1 MVVSCGCART
11 VSGATVAFVRASYR
25 PGVDARLLRP
35 GEADRD
41 DGPLKK
47 RRSAATMSEQP
58 TREMPQRNDDG
69 AVAAHREAAEA
80 KQLEARRRFLLGSGA
95 ALSALVT
102 MSPERANAV
111 THSECAAGM
120 DWMTMSL
127 EARNLAF
134 NNVAHV
140 GPNFARRKTEG
151 WAAASKALREQ
162 RPEHLDLAYAPRERT
177 KWDLYPATDPKA
189 PCFVHI
195 HGGYWQRGSKEAFAC
210 LAEGALAHGWSAA
223 LPGYTLAPEAKLTQ
237 ITDELRTAFDW
248 LDAKAAEHRIEGP
261 VIVTGWSAG
270 GHLTAFM
277 LDHRKVAAGLSI
289 SGVFELAPLRD
300 SAHVND
306 KVNLTE
312 FEIETLSPMRRP
324 GVNKPLSIAYGTGEL
339 PAMIASSRD
348 YHAYRA
354 RAHLPGDLI
363 PVANANHFTILD
375 ELRQA
380 NSVLTRAVLHMAEY
394 RVP

>member
-1 MVVSCGCART
+1 MM
-11 VSGATVAFVRASYR
+11 
-25 PGVDARLLRP
+25 D
-35 GEADRD
+35 
-41 DGPLKK
+41 
-47 RRSAATMSEQP
+47 EQP
-58 TREMPQRNDDG
+58 AREMPQRDDDCG
-69 AVAAHREAAEA
+69 VAAHREAAEA
-80 KQLEARRRFLLGSGA
+80 KRLEARRRFLLGSGG
-95 ALSALVT
+95 ALSAMVT
-102 MSPERANAV
+102 ISPGRVGAV
-111 THSECAAGM
+111 AHPECAAGM

-140 GPNFARRKTEG
+140 GPDFARQKTES
-151 WAAASKALREQ
+151 WAAASQALREQ
-162 RPEHLDLAYAPRERT
+162 RPEHLDLAYAPGERT

-195 HGGYWQRGSKEAFAC
+195 HGGYWQRGSKETFAC
-210 LAEGALAHGWSAA
+210 LAEGALAHGWAAA
-223 LPGYTLAPEAKLTQ
+223 LPGYTLAPEASLTQ

-248 LDAKAAEHRIEGP
+248 LDAEAAEHGIEGP

-270 GHLTAFM
+270 GHLTAFI

-289 SGVFELAPLRD
+289 SGVFDLAPLRD
-300 SAHVND
+300 SPHVND
-306 KVNLTE
+306 KVKLTE
-312 FEIETLSPMRRP
+312 LEIETLSPMRRP

-363 PVANANHFTILD
+363 PVVNTNHFTILD
-375 ELRQA
+375 ELRHPT
-380 NSVLTRAVLHMAEY
+380 VF
-394 RVP
+394 